1 MIRINLLPHRAA
13 KRALRKREFNLLLIG
28 TLIAGAAVWYLGK
41 LYLDERIAEQQ
52 RRNDLLVAENK
63 KLDGQIDEIKKLKEQ
78 TQQLLDRKQVVETLQ
93 VNRGASVKLL
103 DQLVR
108 QLPDGVYLKA
118 VKQTG
123 TKVNLVGLAQS
134 NARVSTLM
142 RNLESSPYLMNPEL
156 VEIKAV
162 TDRNQQRLNEFSLN
176 ISLKGLE
183 DPNAVKAAPKPGV
196 PPAATAPSSREKV
209 MKRSRSKGTP

>member
-1 MIRINLLPHRAA
+1 MIRINLLPHREM
-13 KRALRKREFNLLLIG
+13 KRAVRRREFNFILLGVLVG
-28 TLIAGAAVWYLGK
+28 CAALWYVGK
-41 LYLDERIAEQQ
+41 LYLDERIASQQ

-63 KLDGQIDEIKKLKEQ
+63 KLTEQIDEIKKLKEQ
-78 TQQLLDRKQVVETLQ
+78 TSALLARKSVVETLQ
-93 VNRGASVKLL
+93 VNRSASVKLV

-118 VKQTG
+118 IKQTG
-123 TKVNLVGLAQS
+123 QKVNMVGLAQS

-142 RNLESSPYLMNPEL
+142 RNLESSPYLEKPEL

-162 TDRNQQRLNEFSLN
+162 TDRNQRANEFSLN

-183 DPNAVKAAPKPGV
+183 AAPAKSAV
-196 PPAATAPSSREKV
+196 SSAAAAVAPSSREKV
-209 MKRSRSKGTP
+209 MQAITK

>member
-1 MIRINLLPHRAA
+1 MIRINLLPHREM
-13 KRALRKREFNLLLIG
+13 KRAVRRREFNFILLG
-28 TLIAGAAVWYLGK
+28 VAFGCAALWYVGNI
-41 LYLDERIAEQQ
+41 YLNERIASQQ
-52 RRNDLLVAENK
+52 RRNDLLVVENK
-63 KLDGQIDEIKKLKEQ
+63 KLTEQIDEIKKLKEQ
-78 TQQLLDRKQVVETLQ
+78 TAALLARKSVVETLQ
-93 VNRGASVKLL
+93 VNRSASVKLI

-123 TKVNLVGLAQS
+123 QKVNMVGVAQS

-142 RNLESSPYLMNPEL
+142 RNLESSPYLEKPEL

-162 TDRNQQRLNEFSLN
+162 TDRNQRVNEFSLN

-183 DPNAVKAAPKPGV
+183 KAPEKTGSTG
-196 PPAATAPSSREKV
+196 AAAAAAAPSSRDKV
-209 MKRSRSKGTP
+209 MQAITK

>member
-1 MIRINLLPHRAA
+1 MIRINLLPHREA
-13 KRALRKREFNLLLIG
+13 KRAQRRREFNFILVG
-28 TLIAGAAVWYLGK
+28 VVVAAAAIWYVGK
-41 LYLDERIAEQQ
+41 LYLDERTATQQ

-63 KLDGQIDEIKKLKEQ
+63 KLTEQIDEIKKLKDQ
-78 TQQLLDRKQVVETLQ
+78 TAALLARKQVVETLQ
-93 VNRGASVKLL
+93 VNRSASVKLV

-108 QLPDGVYLKA
+108 QLPDGVYLKS

-123 TKVNLVGLAQS
+123 QKVNLVGLAQS

-142 RNLESSPYLMNPEL
+142 RNLESSPYLQNAEL

-162 TDRNQQRLNEFSLN
+162 TDRNQRVNEFSLN

-183 DPNAVKAAPKPGV
+183 VAPTGKPGPAAPAAAKADPNA
-196 PPAATAPSSREKV
+196 REKV
-209 MKRSRSKGTP
+209 MQAITK

>member
-13 KRALRKREFNLLLIG
+13 KRALRKREFNLLVVG
-28 TLIAGAAVWYLGK
+28 TLIAGAAIWYLGK

-63 KLDGQIDEIKKLKEQ
+63 KLDTQIDEIKKLKEQ
-78 TQQLLDRKQVVETLQ
+78 TAQLLARKQVVETLQ

-142 RNLESSPYLMNPEL
+142 RNLEASPYLTGPEL

-162 TDRNQQRLNEFSLN
+162 TERNQRLNEFSLN

-183 DPNAVKAAPKPGV
+183 DPNAAKSAPKPTAG
-196 PPAATAPSSREKV
+196 PAAPSSREKV
-209 MKRSRSKGTP
+209 MQAITK